1 MNKWFGRLCKRQ
13 RWHRSCVNYLLNVP
27 MKNKDIR
34 FRLNEVNQMSEFET
48 YQLYE
53 ETAEKLGTGK
63 EAEEYCIK
71 WCRISM

>member
-1 MNKWFGRLCKRQ
+1 
-13 RWHRSCVNYLLNVP
+13 

-63 EAEEYCIK
+63 EAEEYCSK